1 MFGKFSEEAQRVLVD
16 AQKEMSELKHPYI
29 GSEHLLLAILKNNQD
44 LVNKFKKYKITYK
57 SFKEELINL
66 VGIGDNTPDLLL
78 YSTTLKTILENV
90 IIESR
95 ETGDEISVNELLL
108 SLLNEGEGKA
118 IRILL
123 SLGVDINKLYSD
135 ISEKRKI
142 KQKKSKKLIV
152 EELGVDLTKR
162 AKNNELDPVI
172 GRDIELNRVI
182 EILSRRTKNNPL
194 LIGEAGVGKT
204 AIAEEL
210 ARRIVSGN
218 VPMPLKNKRII
229 SVDMACTVAGT
240 KYRGEFEERIKKM
253 VKELEDNDDVIIFI
267 DEIHTLVGA
276 GGAEGAIDAS
286 NILKPALARGKL
298 KLIGATTISEYKKFI
313 EKDNA
318 LDRRFQKV
326 FVEEP
331 DKSNLKNILMNLK
344 SIYEAYHG
352 VKIEEKLIDKIIELS
367 DRYIYDR
374 CEPDKSIDI
383 LDEVCTKVSLKEAKE
398 EKEIIKLSDCLTK
411 IQKEKNNAIINQNYD
426 KAYSLK
432 EDEEE
437 LQSKIN
443 KLKLDYMR
451 KEKVKKVKLKDI
463 VEVVSSKTKI
473 PINEI
478 SKDYITSINE
488 IEKTLKENIIGQDE
502 AINKLIDISKKIK
515 LGIKDKNR
523 SYSVLFCGSTGTG
536 KTYLSKLFAE
546 NLVGKNNVIKLDMSE
561 YSESISINKIIGSP
575 AGYVGYDDAGQLTE
589 KVKRKPY
596 SIILLDEIEKA
607 HPDVFNILLQVL
619 DDGKLTDSQGNTV
632 SFQNTIIIMT
642 SNAGSNLNNNSIGF
656 AKQTVDTSK
665 IEENLKQVFRP
676 EFLNRIDEIIVFDS
690 LTKPELIQ
698 IVELMLKDTKRALAE
713 KNMTLEVSESAKEFI
728 LEKGTNLKFGARP
741 LRRAIQRYVEDEIS
755 EMILRN
761 EVHEGQNITVNFEN
775 ENLKFDVN

>member
-29 GSEHLLLAILKNNQD
+29 GSEHLLLAILKNNQE

-172 GRDIELNRVI
+172 GRDIELSRVI

-502 AINKLIDISKKIK
+502 AIDKLIDISKKIK
-515 LGIKDKNR
+515 LGIKDKNK

-575 AGYVGYDDAGQLTE
+575 AGYVGYDDNKNILE
-589 KVKRKPY
+589 EIRNKPY
-596 SIILLDEIEKA
+596 SVLILDEIEKA
-607 HPDVFNILLQVL
+607 HKSVLNFFLNILDEGNCKDSSGKTVRFDNVL
-619 DDGKLTDSQGNTV
+619 
-632 SFQNTIIIMT
+632 IIMT
-642 SNAGSNLNNNSIGF
+642 SNAYVSKSLMGFNKNTTNNSLEDF
-656 AKQTVDTSK
+656 FSK
-665 IEENLKQVFRP
+665 
-676 EFLNRIDEIIVFDS
+676 EFINRIDEIVPFNKFTEEDINKIIIKEANKCYKKYNSENIIS
-690 LTKPELIQ
+690 LDMINRIIKESNYEEYGVRKLCKAVRKEIENQ
-698 IVELMLKDTKRALAE
+698 IVC
-713 KNMTLEVSESAKEFI
+713 
-728 LEKGTNLKFGARP
+728 
-741 LRRAIQRYVEDEIS
+741 
-755 EMILRN
+755 
-761 EVHEGQNITVNFEN
+761 NIFS
-775 ENLKFDVN
+775 

>member
-44 LVNKFKKYKITYK
+44 LGNKFKKYKITYK

-95 ETGDEISVNELLL
+95 EIGDEISVNELLL

-502 AINKLIDISKKIK
+502 AIDKLIDISKKIK
-515 LGIKDKNR
+515 LGIKDKNK

-575 AGYVGYDDAGQLTE
+575 AGYVGYDDNKNILE
-589 KVKRKPY
+589 EIRNKPY
-596 SIILLDEIEKA
+596 SVLILDEIEKA
-607 HPDVFNILLQVL
+607 HKSVLNFFLNILDEGNCKDSSGKTVRFDNVL
-619 DDGKLTDSQGNTV
+619 
-632 SFQNTIIIMT
+632 IIMT
-642 SNAGSNLNNNSIGF
+642 SNAYISKSLMGFNKNITNNSLEDF
-656 AKQTVDTSK
+656 FSK
-665 IEENLKQVFRP
+665 
-676 EFLNRIDEIIVFDS
+676 EFINRIDEIVPFNKFTEEDINKIIIKEANKCYKKYNSENIIS
-690 LTKPELIQ
+690 LDMINRIIKESNYEEYGVRKLCKAVRKEIENQ
-698 IVELMLKDTKRALAE
+698 IVC
-713 KNMTLEVSESAKEFI
+713 
-728 LEKGTNLKFGARP
+728 
-741 LRRAIQRYVEDEIS
+741 
-755 EMILRN
+755 
-761 EVHEGQNITVNFEN
+761 NIFS
-775 ENLKFDVN
+775 

>member
-29 GSEHLLLAILKNNQD
+29 GSEHLLLAILKNNQE

-411 IQKEKNNAIINQNYD
+411 IQKEKNSAIINQNYD

-575 AGYVGYDDAGQLTE
+575 AGYVGYDDNKNILE
-589 KVKRKPY
+589 EIRNKPY
-596 SIILLDEIEKA
+596 SVLILDEIEKA
-607 HPDVFNILLQVL
+607 HKSVLNFFLNILDEGNCKDSSGKTVRFDNVL
-619 DDGKLTDSQGNTV
+619 
-632 SFQNTIIIMT
+632 IIMT
-642 SNAGSNLNNNSIGF
+642 SNAYVSKSLMGFNKNTTNNSLEDF
-656 AKQTVDTSK
+656 FSK
-665 IEENLKQVFRP
+665 
-676 EFLNRIDEIIVFDS
+676 EFINRIDEIVPFNKFTEEDINKIIIKEANKCYKKYNSENIIS
-690 LTKPELIQ
+690 LDMINRIIKESNYEEYGVRKLCKAVRKEIENQ
-698 IVELMLKDTKRALAE
+698 IVC
-713 KNMTLEVSESAKEFI
+713 
-728 LEKGTNLKFGARP
+728 
-741 LRRAIQRYVEDEIS
+741 
-755 EMILRN
+755 
-761 EVHEGQNITVNFEN
+761 NIFS
-775 ENLKFDVN
+775 

>member
-267 DEIHTLVGA
+267 DEIHTLVAA

-575 AGYVGYDDAGQLTE
+575 AGYVGYDDNKNILE
-589 KVKRKPY
+589 EIRNKPY
-596 SIILLDEIEKA
+596 SVLILDEIEKA
-607 HPDVFNILLQVL
+607 HKSVLNFFLNILDEGNCKDSSGKTVRFDNVL
-619 DDGKLTDSQGNTV
+619 
-632 SFQNTIIIMT
+632 IIMT
-642 SNAGSNLNNNSIGF
+642 SNAYVSKSLMGFNKNTTNNSLEDF
-656 AKQTVDTSK
+656 FSK
-665 IEENLKQVFRP
+665 
-676 EFLNRIDEIIVFDS
+676 EFINRIDEIVPFNKFTEEDINKIIIKEANKCYKKYNSENIIS
-690 LTKPELIQ
+690 LDMINRIIKESNYEEYGVRKLCKAVRKEIENQ
-698 IVELMLKDTKRALAE
+698 IVC
-713 KNMTLEVSESAKEFI
+713 
-728 LEKGTNLKFGARP
+728 
-741 LRRAIQRYVEDEIS
+741 
-755 EMILRN
+755 
-761 EVHEGQNITVNFEN
+761 NIFS
-775 ENLKFDVN
+775 

>member
-515 LGIKDKNR
+515 LGIKDKNK

-575 AGYVGYDDAGQLTE
+575 AGYVGYDDNKNILE
-589 KVKRKPY
+589 EIRNKPY
-596 SIILLDEIEKA
+596 SVLILDEIEKA
-607 HPDVFNILLQVL
+607 HKSVLNFFLNILDEGNCKDSSGKTVRFDNVL
-619 DDGKLTDSQGNTV
+619 
-632 SFQNTIIIMT
+632 IIMT
-642 SNAGSNLNNNSIGF
+642 SNAYVSKSLMGFNKKTTNNSLEDF
-656 AKQTVDTSK
+656 FSK
-665 IEENLKQVFRP
+665 
-676 EFLNRIDEIIVFDS
+676 EFINRIDEIVPFKKFTEEDINKIIIKEANKCYKKYNSENIIS
-690 LTKPELIQ
+690 LDMINRIIKESNYEEYGVRKLCKAVRKEIENQ
-698 IVELMLKDTKRALAE
+698 IVC
-713 KNMTLEVSESAKEFI
+713 
-728 LEKGTNLKFGARP
+728 
-741 LRRAIQRYVEDEIS
+741 
-755 EMILRN
+755 
-761 EVHEGQNITVNFEN
+761 NIFS
-775 ENLKFDVN
+775 

>member
-66 VGIGDNTPDLLL
+66 VGMGDNTPDLLL
-78 YSTTLKTILENV
+78 YSSTLKTILENV

-344 SIYEAYHG
+344 CIYEAYHG

-502 AINKLIDISKKIK
+502 AIDKLIDISKKIK

-575 AGYVGYDDAGQLTE
+575 AGYVGYDDNKNILE
-589 KVKRKPY
+589 EIRNKPY
-596 SIILLDEIEKA
+596 SVLILDEIEKA
-607 HPDVFNILLQVL
+607 HKSVLNFFLNILDEGNCKDSSGKTVRFDNVL
-619 DDGKLTDSQGNTV
+619 
-632 SFQNTIIIMT
+632 IIMT
-642 SNAGSNLNNNSIGF
+642 SNAYVSKSLMGFNKNTTNNSLEDF
-656 AKQTVDTSK
+656 FSK
-665 IEENLKQVFRP
+665 
-676 EFLNRIDEIIVFDS
+676 EFINRIDEIVPFNKFTEEDINKIIIKEANKCYKKYNSENIIS
-690 LTKPELIQ
+690 LDMINRIIKESNYEEYGVRKLCKAVRKEIENQ
-698 IVELMLKDTKRALAE
+698 IVC
-713 KNMTLEVSESAKEFI
+713 
-728 LEKGTNLKFGARP
+728 
-741 LRRAIQRYVEDEIS
+741 
-755 EMILRN
+755 
-761 EVHEGQNITVNFEN
+761 NIFS
-775 ENLKFDVN
+775 

>member
-515 LGIKDKNR
+515 LGIKDKNK
-523 SYSVLFCGSTGTG
+523 SYSVLFCGTTGTG

-575 AGYVGYDDAGQLTE
+575 AGYVGYDDNKNILE
-589 KVKRKPY
+589 EIRNKPY
-596 SIILLDEIEKA
+596 SVLILDEIEKA
-607 HPDVFNILLQVL
+607 HKSVLNFFLNILDEGNCKDSSGKIVRFDNVL
-619 DDGKLTDSQGNTV
+619 
-632 SFQNTIIIMT
+632 IIMT
-642 SNAGSNLNNNSIGF
+642 SNAYVSKSLMGFNKNTINNSLEDF
-656 AKQTVDTSK
+656 FSK
-665 IEENLKQVFRP
+665 
-676 EFLNRIDEIIVFDS
+676 EFINRIDEIVPFNKFTEEDINKIIIKEANKCYKKYNSENIIS
-690 LTKPELIQ
+690 LDMINRIIKESNYEEYGVRKLCKAVRKEIENQ
-698 IVELMLKDTKRALAE
+698 IVC
-713 KNMTLEVSESAKEFI
+713 
-728 LEKGTNLKFGARP
+728 
-741 LRRAIQRYVEDEIS
+741 
-755 EMILRN
+755 
-761 EVHEGQNITVNFEN
+761 NIFS
-775 ENLKFDVN
+775 

>member
-229 SVDMACTVAGT
+229 SVDMAYTVAGT

-502 AINKLIDISKKIK
+502 AIDKLIDISKKIK

-575 AGYVGYDDAGQLTE
+575 AGYVGYDDNKNILE
-589 KVKRKPY
+589 EIRNKPY
-596 SIILLDEIEKA
+596 SVLILDEIEKA
-607 HPDVFNILLQVL
+607 HKSVLNFFLNILDEGNCKDSSGKTVRFDNVL
-619 DDGKLTDSQGNTV
+619 
-632 SFQNTIIIMT
+632 IIMT
-642 SNAGSNLNNNSIGF
+642 SNAYVSKSLMGFNKNTTNNSLEDF
-656 AKQTVDTSK
+656 FSK
-665 IEENLKQVFRP
+665 
-676 EFLNRIDEIIVFDS
+676 EFINRIDEIVPFNKFTEDDINKIIIKEANKCYKKYNSENIIS
-690 LTKPELIQ
+690 LDMINRIIKESNYEEYGVRKLCKAVRKEIENQ
-698 IVELMLKDTKRALAE
+698 IVC
-713 KNMTLEVSESAKEFI
+713 
-728 LEKGTNLKFGARP
+728 
-741 LRRAIQRYVEDEIS
+741 
-755 EMILRN
+755 
-761 EVHEGQNITVNFEN
+761 NIFS
-775 ENLKFDVN
+775 

>member
-1 MFGKFSEEAQRVLVD
+1 MLKLGAVLD
-16 AQKEMSELKHPYI
+16 
-29 GSEHLLLAILKNNQD
+29 G
-44 LVNKFKKYKITYK
+44 KYKITYK

-411 IQKEKNNAIINQNYD
+411 IQKEKNKCIINQNYD

-515 LGIKDKNR
+515 LGIKDKNK
-523 SYSVLFCGSTGTG
+523 SYSVLFCGTTGTG

-575 AGYVGYDDAGQLTE
+575 AGYVGYDDNKNILE
-589 KVKRKPY
+589 EIRNKPY
-596 SIILLDEIEKA
+596 SVLILDEIEKA
-607 HPDVFNILLQVL
+607 HKSVLNFFLNILDEGNCKDSSGKTVRFDNVL
-619 DDGKLTDSQGNTV
+619 
-632 SFQNTIIIMT
+632 IIMT
-642 SNAGSNLNNNSIGF
+642 SNAYVSKSLMGFNKNTTNNSLEDF
-656 AKQTVDTSK
+656 FSK
-665 IEENLKQVFRP
+665 
-676 EFLNRIDEIIVFDS
+676 EFINRIDEIVPFNKFTEEDINKIIIKEANKCYKKYNSENIIS
-690 LTKPELIQ
+690 LDMINRIIKESNYEEYGVRKLCKAVRKEIENQ
-698 IVELMLKDTKRALAE
+698 IVC
-713 KNMTLEVSESAKEFI
+713 
-728 LEKGTNLKFGARP
+728 
-741 LRRAIQRYVEDEIS
+741 
-755 EMILRN
+755 
-761 EVHEGQNITVNFEN
+761 NIFS
-775 ENLKFDVN
+775 

>member
-1 MFGKFSEEAQRVLVD
+1 MYHKYHRINKRRIFMFGKFSEEAQRVLVD

-515 LGIKDKNR
+515 LGIKDKNK

-575 AGYVGYDDAGQLTE
+575 AGYVGYDDNKNILE
-589 KVKRKPY
+589 EIRNKPY
-596 SIILLDEIEKA
+596 SVLILDEIEKA
-607 HPDVFNILLQVL
+607 HKSVLNFFLNILDEGNCKDSSGKTVRFDNVL
-619 DDGKLTDSQGNTV
+619 
-632 SFQNTIIIMT
+632 IIMT
-642 SNAGSNLNNNSIGF
+642 SNAYVSKSLMGFNKNTTNNSLEDF
-656 AKQTVDTSK
+656 FSK
-665 IEENLKQVFRP
+665 
-676 EFLNRIDEIIVFDS
+676 EFINRIDEIVPFNKFTEEDINKIIIKEANKCYKKYNNENIIS
-690 LTKPELIQ
+690 LDMINRIIKESNYEEYGVRKLCKAVRKEIENQ
-698 IVELMLKDTKRALAE
+698 IVC
-713 KNMTLEVSESAKEFI
+713 
-728 LEKGTNLKFGARP
+728 
-741 LRRAIQRYVEDEIS
+741 
-755 EMILRN
+755 
-761 EVHEGQNITVNFEN
+761 NIFS
-775 ENLKFDVN
+775 

>member
-502 AINKLIDISKKIK
+502 AIDKLIDISKKIK
-515 LGIKDKNR
+515 LGIKDKNK

-575 AGYVGYDDAGQLTE
+575 AGYVGYDDNKNILE
-589 KVKRKPY
+589 EIRNKPY
-596 SIILLDEIEKA
+596 SVLILDEIEKA
-607 HPDVFNILLQVL
+607 HKSVLNFFLNILDEGNCKDSSGKTVRFDNVL
-619 DDGKLTDSQGNTV
+619 
-632 SFQNTIIIMT
+632 IIMT
-642 SNAGSNLNNNSIGF
+642 SNAYVSKSLMGFNKNTINNSLEDF
-656 AKQTVDTSK
+656 FSK
-665 IEENLKQVFRP
+665 
-676 EFLNRIDEIIVFDS
+676 EFINRIDEIVPFNKFTEEDINKIIIKEANKCYKKYNSENIIS
-690 LTKPELIQ
+690 LDMINRIIKESNYEEYGVRKLCKAVRKEIENQ
-698 IVELMLKDTKRALAE
+698 IVC
-713 KNMTLEVSESAKEFI
+713 
-728 LEKGTNLKFGARP
+728 
-741 LRRAIQRYVEDEIS
+741 
-755 EMILRN
+755 
-761 EVHEGQNITVNFEN
+761 NIFS
-775 ENLKFDVN
+775 

>member
-432 EDEEE
+432 
-437 LQSKIN
+437 
-443 KLKLDYMR
+443 
-451 KEKVKKVKLKDI
+451 
-463 VEVVSSKTKI
+463 
-473 PINEI
+473 
-478 SKDYITSINE
+478 
-488 IEKTLKENIIGQDE
+488 
-502 AINKLIDISKKIK
+502 
-515 LGIKDKNR
+515 
-523 SYSVLFCGSTGTG
+523 
-536 KTYLSKLFAE
+536 
-546 NLVGKNNVIKLDMSE
+546 
-561 YSESISINKIIGSP
+561 
-575 AGYVGYDDAGQLTE
+575 
-589 KVKRKPY
+589 
-596 SIILLDEIEKA
+596 
-607 HPDVFNILLQVL
+607 
-619 DDGKLTDSQGNTV
+619 
-632 SFQNTIIIMT
+632 
-642 SNAGSNLNNNSIGF
+642 
-656 AKQTVDTSK
+656 
-665 IEENLKQVFRP
+665 
-676 EFLNRIDEIIVFDS
+676 
-690 LTKPELIQ
+690 
-698 IVELMLKDTKRALAE
+698 
-713 KNMTLEVSESAKEFI
+713 
-728 LEKGTNLKFGARP
+728 
-741 LRRAIQRYVEDEIS
+741 
-755 EMILRN
+755 
-761 EVHEGQNITVNFEN
+761 
-775 ENLKFDVN
+775 

>member
-44 LVNKFKKYKITYK
+44 LGNKFKKYKITYK

-123 SLGVDINKLYSD
+123 SLGVDVNKLYSD

-515 LGIKDKNR
+515 LGIKDKNK
-523 SYSVLFCGSTGTG
+523 SYSVLFCGTTGTG

-575 AGYVGYDDAGQLTE
+575 AGYVGYDDNKNILE
-589 KVKRKPY
+589 EIRNKPY
-596 SIILLDEIEKA
+596 SVLILDEIEKA
-607 HPDVFNILLQVL
+607 HKSVLNFFLNILDEGNCKDSSGKTVRFDNVL
-619 DDGKLTDSQGNTV
+619 
-632 SFQNTIIIMT
+632 IIMT
-642 SNAGSNLNNNSIGF
+642 SNAYVSKSLMGFNKNTTNNSLEDF
-656 AKQTVDTSK
+656 FSK
-665 IEENLKQVFRP
+665 
-676 EFLNRIDEIIVFDS
+676 EFINRIDEIVPFNKFTEEDINKIIIKEANKCYKKYNSENIIS
-690 LTKPELIQ
+690 LDMINRIIKESNYEEYGVRKLCKAVRKEIENQ
-698 IVELMLKDTKRALAE
+698 IVC
-713 KNMTLEVSESAKEFI
+713 
-728 LEKGTNLKFGARP
+728 
-741 LRRAIQRYVEDEIS
+741 
-755 EMILRN
+755 
-761 EVHEGQNITVNFEN
+761 NIFS
-775 ENLKFDVN
+775 

>member
-66 VGIGDNTPDLLL
+66 VGMGDNTPDLLL

-502 AINKLIDISKKIK
+502 AIDKLIDISKKIK

-575 AGYVGYDDAGQLTE
+575 AGYVGYDDNKNILE
-589 KVKRKPY
+589 EIRNKPY
-596 SIILLDEIEKA
+596 SVLILDEIEKA
-607 HPDVFNILLQVL
+607 HKSVLNFFLNILDEGNCKDSSGKTVRFDNVL
-619 DDGKLTDSQGNTV
+619 
-632 SFQNTIIIMT
+632 IIMT
-642 SNAGSNLNNNSIGF
+642 SNAYVSKSLMGFNKNTTNNSLEDF
-656 AKQTVDTSK
+656 FSK
-665 IEENLKQVFRP
+665 
-676 EFLNRIDEIIVFDS
+676 EFINRIDEIVPFNKFTEEDINKIIIKEANKCYKKYNSENIIS
-690 LTKPELIQ
+690 LDMINRIIKESNYEEYGVRKLCKAVRKEIENQ
-698 IVELMLKDTKRALAE
+698 IVC
-713 KNMTLEVSESAKEFI
+713 
-728 LEKGTNLKFGARP
+728 
-741 LRRAIQRYVEDEIS
+741 
-755 EMILRN
+755 
-761 EVHEGQNITVNFEN
+761 NIFS
-775 ENLKFDVN
+775 

>member
-1 MFGKFSEEAQRVLVD
+1 MFVKFSEEAQRVLVD

-29 GSEHLLLAILKNNQD
+29 GSEHLLLAILKNNQE

-502 AINKLIDISKKIK
+502 AIDKLIDISKKIK

-575 AGYVGYDDAGQLTE
+575 AGYVGYDDNKNILE
-589 KVKRKPY
+589 EIRNKPY
-596 SIILLDEIEKA
+596 SVLILDEIEKA
-607 HPDVFNILLQVL
+607 HKSVLNFFLNILDEGNCKDSSGKIVRFDNVL
-619 DDGKLTDSQGNTV
+619 
-632 SFQNTIIIMT
+632 IIMT
-642 SNAGSNLNNNSIGF
+642 SNAYVSKSLMGFNKNTTNNSLEDF
-656 AKQTVDTSK
+656 FSK
-665 IEENLKQVFRP
+665 
-676 EFLNRIDEIIVFDS
+676 EFINRIDEIVPFNKFTEEDINKIIIKEANKCYKKYNSENIIS
-690 LTKPELIQ
+690 LDMINRIIKESNYEEYGVRKLCKAVRKEIENQ
-698 IVELMLKDTKRALAE
+698 IVC
-713 KNMTLEVSESAKEFI
+713 
-728 LEKGTNLKFGARP
+728 
-741 LRRAIQRYVEDEIS
+741 
-755 EMILRN
+755 
-761 EVHEGQNITVNFEN
+761 NIFS
-775 ENLKFDVN
+775 

>member
-66 VGIGDNTPDLLL
+66 VGVGDNTPDLLL

-502 AINKLIDISKKIK
+502 AIDKLIDISKKIK

-575 AGYVGYDDAGQLTE
+575 AGYVGYDDNKNILE
-589 KVKRKPY
+589 EIRNKPY
-596 SIILLDEIEKA
+596 SVLILDEIEKA
-607 HPDVFNILLQVL
+607 HKSVLNFFLNILDEGNCKDSSGKTVRFDNVL
-619 DDGKLTDSQGNTV
+619 
-632 SFQNTIIIMT
+632 IIMT
-642 SNAGSNLNNNSIGF
+642 SNAYVSKSLMGFNKNTTNNSLEDF
-656 AKQTVDTSK
+656 FSK
-665 IEENLKQVFRP
+665 
-676 EFLNRIDEIIVFDS
+676 EFINRIDEIVPFNKFTEEDINKIIIKEANKCYKKYNSENIIS
-690 LTKPELIQ
+690 LDMINRIIKESNYEEYGVRKLCKAVRKEIESQ
-698 IVELMLKDTKRALAE
+698 IVC
-713 KNMTLEVSESAKEFI
+713 
-728 LEKGTNLKFGARP
+728 
-741 LRRAIQRYVEDEIS
+741 
-755 EMILRN
+755 
-761 EVHEGQNITVNFEN
+761 NIFS
-775 ENLKFDVN
+775 

>member
-142 KQKKSKKLIV
+142 KQKKFKKLIV

-411 IQKEKNNAIINQNYD
+411 IQKEKNKCIINQNYD

-515 LGIKDKNR
+515 LGIKDKNK
-523 SYSVLFCGSTGTG
+523 SYSVLFCGTTGTG

-575 AGYVGYDDAGQLTE
+575 AGYVGYDDNKNILE
-589 KVKRKPY
+589 EIRNKPY
-596 SIILLDEIEKA
+596 SVLILDEIEKA
-607 HPDVFNILLQVL
+607 HKSVLNFFLNILDEGNCKDSSGKTVRFDNVL
-619 DDGKLTDSQGNTV
+619 
-632 SFQNTIIIMT
+632 IIMT
-642 SNAGSNLNNNSIGF
+642 SNAYVSKSLMGFNKNTTNNSLEDF
-656 AKQTVDTSK
+656 FSK
-665 IEENLKQVFRP
+665 
-676 EFLNRIDEIIVFDS
+676 EFINRIDEIVPFNKFTEEDINKIIIKEANKCYKKYNSENIIS
-690 LTKPELIQ
+690 LDMINRIIKESNYEEYGVRKLCKAVRKEIENQ
-698 IVELMLKDTKRALAE
+698 IVC
-713 KNMTLEVSESAKEFI
+713 
-728 LEKGTNLKFGARP
+728 
-741 LRRAIQRYVEDEIS
+741 
-755 EMILRN
+755 
-761 EVHEGQNITVNFEN
+761 NIFS
-775 ENLKFDVN
+775 

>member
-29 GSEHLLLAILKNNQD
+29 GSEHLLLAILKNNQE

-218 VPMPLKNKRII
+218 VPIPLKNKRII

-488 IEKTLKENIIGQDE
+488 IEKTLKENIIGQHE
-502 AINKLIDISKKIK
+502 AIDKLIDISKKIK

-575 AGYVGYDDAGQLTE
+575 AGYVGYDDNKNILE
-589 KVKRKPY
+589 EIRNKPY
-596 SIILLDEIEKA
+596 SVLILDEIEKA
-607 HPDVFNILLQVL
+607 HKSVLNFFLNILDEGNCKDSSGKTVRFDNVL
-619 DDGKLTDSQGNTV
+619 
-632 SFQNTIIIMT
+632 IIMT
-642 SNAGSNLNNNSIGF
+642 SNAYVSKSLMGFNKNTTNNSLEDF
-656 AKQTVDTSK
+656 FSK
-665 IEENLKQVFRP
+665 
-676 EFLNRIDEIIVFDS
+676 EFINRIDEIVPFNKFTEEDINKIIIKEANKCYKKYNSENIIS
-690 LTKPELIQ
+690 LDMINRIIKESNYEEYGVRKLCKAVRKEIENQ
-698 IVELMLKDTKRALAE
+698 IVC
-713 KNMTLEVSESAKEFI
+713 
-728 LEKGTNLKFGARP
+728 
-741 LRRAIQRYVEDEIS
+741 
-755 EMILRN
+755 
-761 EVHEGQNITVNFEN
+761 NIFS
-775 ENLKFDVN
+775 

>member
-44 LVNKFKKYKITYK
+44 LINKFKKYKITYK

-502 AINKLIDISKKIK
+502 AIDKLIDISKKIK

-575 AGYVGYDDAGQLTE
+575 AGYVGYDDNKNILE
-589 KVKRKPY
+589 EIRNKPY
-596 SIILLDEIEKA
+596 SVLILDEIEKA
-607 HPDVFNILLQVL
+607 HKSVLNFFLNILDEGNCKDSSGKTVRFDNVL
-619 DDGKLTDSQGNTV
+619 
-632 SFQNTIIIMT
+632 IIMT
-642 SNAGSNLNNNSIGF
+642 SNAYVSKSLMGFNKNTTNNSLEDF
-656 AKQTVDTSK
+656 FSK
-665 IEENLKQVFRP
+665 
-676 EFLNRIDEIIVFDS
+676 EFINRIDEIVPFNKFTEEDINKIIIKESNKCYKKYNSENIIS
-690 LTKPELIQ
+690 LDMINRIIKESNYEEYGVRKLCKAVRKEIENQ
-698 IVELMLKDTKRALAE
+698 IVC
-713 KNMTLEVSESAKEFI
+713 
-728 LEKGTNLKFGARP
+728 
-741 LRRAIQRYVEDEIS
+741 
-755 EMILRN
+755 
-761 EVHEGQNITVNFEN
+761 NIFS
-775 ENLKFDVN
+775 

>member
-152 EELGVDLTKR
+152 EELGIDLTKR

-218 VPMPLKNKRII
+218 VPIPLKNKRII

-488 IEKTLKENIIGQDE
+488 IEKTLKENIIGHDE

-515 LGIKDKNR
+515 LGIKDKNK

-575 AGYVGYDDAGQLTE
+575 AGYVGYDDNKNILE
-589 KVKRKPY
+589 EIRNKPY
-596 SIILLDEIEKA
+596 SVLILDEIEKA
-607 HPDVFNILLQVL
+607 HKSVLNFFLNILDEGNCKDSSGKTVRFDNVL
-619 DDGKLTDSQGNTV
+619 
-632 SFQNTIIIMT
+632 IIMT
-642 SNAGSNLNNNSIGF
+642 SNAYVSKSLMGFNKNTTNNSLEDF
-656 AKQTVDTSK
+656 FSK
-665 IEENLKQVFRP
+665 
-676 EFLNRIDEIIVFDS
+676 EFINRIDEIVPFNKFTEEDINKIIIKEANKCYKKYNSENIIS
-690 LTKPELIQ
+690 LDMINRIIKESNYEEYGVRKLCKAVRKEIENQ
-698 IVELMLKDTKRALAE
+698 IVC
-713 KNMTLEVSESAKEFI
+713 
-728 LEKGTNLKFGARP
+728 
-741 LRRAIQRYVEDEIS
+741 
-755 EMILRN
+755 
-761 EVHEGQNITVNFEN
+761 NIFS
-775 ENLKFDVN
+775 

>member
-575 AGYVGYDDAGQLTE
+575 AGYVGYDDNKNILE
-589 KVKRKPY
+589 EIRNKPY
-596 SIILLDEIEKA
+596 SVLILDEIEKA
-607 HPDVFNILLQVL
+607 HKSVLNFFLNILDEGNCKDSSGKIVRFDNVL
-619 DDGKLTDSQGNTV
+619 
-632 SFQNTIIIMT
+632 IIMT
-642 SNAGSNLNNNSIGF
+642 SNAYVSKSLMGFNKNTTNNSLEDF
-656 AKQTVDTSK
+656 FSK
-665 IEENLKQVFRP
+665 
-676 EFLNRIDEIIVFDS
+676 EFINRIDEIVPFNKFTEEDINKIIIKEANKCYKKYNSENIIS
-690 LTKPELIQ
+690 LDMINRIIKESNYEEYGVRKLCKAVRKEIENQ
-698 IVELMLKDTKRALAE
+698 IVC
-713 KNMTLEVSESAKEFI
+713 
-728 LEKGTNLKFGARP
+728 
-741 LRRAIQRYVEDEIS
+741 
-755 EMILRN
+755 
-761 EVHEGQNITVNFEN
+761 NIFS
-775 ENLKFDVN
+775 

>member
-152 EELGVDLTKR
+152 EELGIDLTKR

-218 VPMPLKNKRII
+218 VPIPLKNKRII

-515 LGIKDKNR
+515 LGIKDKNK

-575 AGYVGYDDAGQLTE
+575 AGYVGYDDNKNILE
-589 KVKRKPY
+589 EIRNKPY
-596 SIILLDEIEKA
+596 SVLILDEIEKA
-607 HPDVFNILLQVL
+607 HKSVLNFFLNILDEGNCKDSSGKTVRFDNVL
-619 DDGKLTDSQGNTV
+619 
-632 SFQNTIIIMT
+632 IIMA
-642 SNAGSNLNNNSIGF
+642 SNAYVSKSLMGFNKNTTNNSLEDF
-656 AKQTVDTSK
+656 FSK
-665 IEENLKQVFRP
+665 
-676 EFLNRIDEIIVFDS
+676 EFINRIDEIVPFNKFTEEDINKIIIKEANKCYKKYNSENIIS
-690 LTKPELIQ
+690 LDMINRIIKESNYEEYGVRKLCKAVRKEIENQ
-698 IVELMLKDTKRALAE
+698 IVC
-713 KNMTLEVSESAKEFI
+713 
-728 LEKGTNLKFGARP
+728 
-741 LRRAIQRYVEDEIS
+741 
-755 EMILRN
+755 
-761 EVHEGQNITVNFEN
+761 NIFS
-775 ENLKFDVN
+775 

>member
-66 VGIGDNTPDLLL
+66 VGMGDNTPDLLL
-78 YSTTLKTILENV
+78 YSSTLKTILENV

-123 SLGVDINKLYSD
+123 SSGVDINKLYSD

-515 LGIKDKNR
+515 LGIKDKNK

-575 AGYVGYDDAGQLTE
+575 AGYVGYDDNKNILE
-589 KVKRKPY
+589 EIRNKPY
-596 SIILLDEIEKA
+596 SVLILDEIEKA
-607 HPDVFNILLQVL
+607 HKSVLNFFLNILDEGNCKDSSGKTVRFDNVL
-619 DDGKLTDSQGNTV
+619 
-632 SFQNTIIIMT
+632 IIMT
-642 SNAGSNLNNNSIGF
+642 SNAYVSKSLMGFNKKTTNNSLEDF
-656 AKQTVDTSK
+656 FSK
-665 IEENLKQVFRP
+665 
-676 EFLNRIDEIIVFDS
+676 EFINRIDEIVPFNKFTEEDINKIIIKEANKCYKKYNSENIIS
-690 LTKPELIQ
+690 LDMINRIIKESNYEEYGVRKLCKAVRKEIENQ
-698 IVELMLKDTKRALAE
+698 IVC
-713 KNMTLEVSESAKEFI
+713 
-728 LEKGTNLKFGARP
+728 
-741 LRRAIQRYVEDEIS
+741 
-755 EMILRN
+755 
-761 EVHEGQNITVNFEN
+761 NIFS
-775 ENLKFDVN
+775 

>member
-78 YSTTLKTILENV
+78 YSSTLKTILENV

-515 LGIKDKNR
+515 LGIKDKNK

-575 AGYVGYDDAGQLTE
+575 AGYVGYDDNKNILE
-589 KVKRKPY
+589 EIRNKPY
-596 SIILLDEIEKA
+596 SVLILDEIEKA
-607 HPDVFNILLQVL
+607 HKSVLNFFLNILDEGNCKDSSGKTVRFDNVL
-619 DDGKLTDSQGNTV
+619 
-632 SFQNTIIIMT
+632 IIMT
-642 SNAGSNLNNNSIGF
+642 SNAYASKSLMGFNKNTTNNSLEDF
-656 AKQTVDTSK
+656 FSK
-665 IEENLKQVFRP
+665 
-676 EFLNRIDEIIVFDS
+676 EFINRIDEIVPFNKFTEEDINKIIIKEANKCYKKYNSENIIS
-690 LTKPELIQ
+690 LDMINRIIKESNYEEYGVRKLCKAVRKEIENQ
-698 IVELMLKDTKRALAE
+698 IVC
-713 KNMTLEVSESAKEFI
+713 
-728 LEKGTNLKFGARP
+728 
-741 LRRAIQRYVEDEIS
+741 
-755 EMILRN
+755 
-761 EVHEGQNITVNFEN
+761 NIFS
-775 ENLKFDVN
+775 

>member
-29 GSEHLLLAILKNNQD
+29 GSEHLLLAILKNNQE

-515 LGIKDKNR
+515 LGIKDKNK

-575 AGYVGYDDAGQLTE
+575 AGYVGYDDNKNILE
-589 KVKRKPY
+589 EIRNKPY
-596 SIILLDEIEKA
+596 SVLILDEIEKA
-607 HPDVFNILLQVL
+607 HKSVLNFFLNILDEGNCKDSSGKTVRFDNVL
-619 DDGKLTDSQGNTV
+619 
-632 SFQNTIIIMT
+632 IIMT
-642 SNAGSNLNNNSIGF
+642 SNAYVSKSLMGFNKNTTNNSLEDF
-656 AKQTVDTSK
+656 FSK
-665 IEENLKQVFRP
+665 
-676 EFLNRIDEIIVFDS
+676 EFINRIDEIVPFNKFTEEDINKIIIKEANKCYKKYNSENIIS
-690 LTKPELIQ
+690 LDMINRIIKESNYEEYGVRKLCKAVRKEIENQ
-698 IVELMLKDTKRALAE
+698 IVC
-713 KNMTLEVSESAKEFI
+713 
-728 LEKGTNLKFGARP
+728 
-741 LRRAIQRYVEDEIS
+741 
-755 EMILRN
+755 
-761 EVHEGQNITVNFEN
+761 NIFS
-775 ENLKFDVN
+775 

>member
-66 VGIGDNTPDLLL
+66 VGVGDNTPDLLL

-123 SLGVDINKLYSD
+123 SLGVDINKLYAD

-515 LGIKDKNR
+515 LGIKDKNK

-575 AGYVGYDDAGQLTE
+575 AGYVGYDDNKNILE
-589 KVKRKPY
+589 EIRNKPY
-596 SIILLDEIEKA
+596 SVLILDEIEKA
-607 HPDVFNILLQVL
+607 HKSVLNFFLNILDEGNCKDSSGKTVRFDNVL
-619 DDGKLTDSQGNTV
+619 
-632 SFQNTIIIMT
+632 IIMT
-642 SNAGSNLNNNSIGF
+642 SNAYVSKSLMGFNKNTTNNSLEDF
-656 AKQTVDTSK
+656 FSK
-665 IEENLKQVFRP
+665 
-676 EFLNRIDEIIVFDS
+676 EFINRIDEIVPFNKFTEEDINKIIIKEANKCYKKYNSENIIS
-690 LTKPELIQ
+690 LDMINRIIKESNYEEYGVRKLCKAVRKEIENQ
-698 IVELMLKDTKRALAE
+698 IVC
-713 KNMTLEVSESAKEFI
+713 
-728 LEKGTNLKFGARP
+728 
-741 LRRAIQRYVEDEIS
+741 
-755 EMILRN
+755 
-761 EVHEGQNITVNFEN
+761 NIFS
-775 ENLKFDVN
+775 

>member
-502 AINKLIDISKKIK
+502 AIDKLIDISKKIK
-515 LGIKDKNR
+515 LGIKDKNK
-523 SYSVLFCGSTGTG
+523 SYSVLFCGTTGTG

-575 AGYVGYDDAGQLTE
+575 AGYVGYDDNKNILE
-589 KVKRKPY
+589 EIRNKPY
-596 SIILLDEIEKA
+596 SVLILDEIEKA
-607 HPDVFNILLQVL
+607 HKSVLNFFLNILDEGNCKDSSGKIVRFDNVL
-619 DDGKLTDSQGNTV
+619 
-632 SFQNTIIIMT
+632 IIMT
-642 SNAGSNLNNNSIGF
+642 SNAYVSKSLMGFNKNTTNNSLEDF
-656 AKQTVDTSK
+656 FSK
-665 IEENLKQVFRP
+665 
-676 EFLNRIDEIIVFDS
+676 EFINRIDEIVPFNKFTEEDINKIIIKEANKCYKKYNSENIIS
-690 LTKPELIQ
+690 LDMINRIIKESNYEEYGVRKLCKAVRKEIENQ
-698 IVELMLKDTKRALAE
+698 IVC
-713 KNMTLEVSESAKEFI
+713 
-728 LEKGTNLKFGARP
+728 
-741 LRRAIQRYVEDEIS
+741 
-755 EMILRN
+755 
-761 EVHEGQNITVNFEN
+761 NIFS
-775 ENLKFDVN
+775 

>member
-29 GSEHLLLAILKNNQD
+29 GSEHLLLAILKNNQE

-502 AINKLIDISKKIK
+502 AIDKLIDISKKIK

-575 AGYVGYDDAGQLTE
+575 AGYVGYDDNKNILE
-589 KVKRKPY
+589 EIRNKPY
-596 SIILLDEIEKA
+596 SVLILDEIEKA
-607 HPDVFNILLQVL
+607 HKSVLNFFLNILDEGNCKDSSGKIVRFDNVL
-619 DDGKLTDSQGNTV
+619 
-632 SFQNTIIIMT
+632 IIMT
-642 SNAGSNLNNNSIGF
+642 SNAYVSKSLMGFNKNTTNNSLEDF
-656 AKQTVDTSK
+656 FSK
-665 IEENLKQVFRP
+665 
-676 EFLNRIDEIIVFDS
+676 EFINRIDEIVPFNKFTEEDINKIIIKEANKCYKKCNSENIIS
-690 LTKPELIQ
+690 LDMINRIIKESNYEEYGVRKLCKAVRKEIENQ
-698 IVELMLKDTKRALAE
+698 IVC
-713 KNMTLEVSESAKEFI
+713 
-728 LEKGTNLKFGARP
+728 
-741 LRRAIQRYVEDEIS
+741 
-755 EMILRN
+755 
-761 EVHEGQNITVNFEN
+761 NIFS
-775 ENLKFDVN
+775 

>member
-66 VGIGDNTPDLLL
+66 VGVGDNTPDLLL

-502 AINKLIDISKKIK
+502 AIDKLIDISKKIK
-515 LGIKDKNR
+515 LGIKDKNK
-523 SYSVLFCGSTGTG
+523 SYSVLFCGSIGTG

-575 AGYVGYDDAGQLTE
+575 AGYVGYDDNKNILE
-589 KVKRKPY
+589 EIRNKPY
-596 SIILLDEIEKA
+596 SVLILDEIEKA
-607 HPDVFNILLQVL
+607 HKSVLNFFLNILDEGNCKDSSGKTVRFDNVL
-619 DDGKLTDSQGNTV
+619 
-632 SFQNTIIIMT
+632 IIMT
-642 SNAGSNLNNNSIGF
+642 SNAYVSKSLMGFNKNTTNNSLEDF
-656 AKQTVDTSK
+656 FSK
-665 IEENLKQVFRP
+665 
-676 EFLNRIDEIIVFDS
+676 EFINRIDEIVPFNKFTEEDINKIIIKEANKCYKKYNSENIIS
-690 LTKPELIQ
+690 LDMINRIIKESNYEEYGVRKLCKAVRKEIENQ
-698 IVELMLKDTKRALAE
+698 IVC
-713 KNMTLEVSESAKEFI
+713 
-728 LEKGTNLKFGARP
+728 
-741 LRRAIQRYVEDEIS
+741 
-755 EMILRN
+755 
-761 EVHEGQNITVNFEN
+761 NIFS
-775 ENLKFDVN
+775 

>member
-443 KLKLDYMR
+443 KLRLDYMR

-502 AINKLIDISKKIK
+502 AIDKLIDISKKIK

-575 AGYVGYDDAGQLTE
+575 AGYVGYDDNKNILE
-589 KVKRKPY
+589 EIRNKPY
-596 SIILLDEIEKA
+596 SVLILDEIEKA
-607 HPDVFNILLQVL
+607 HKSVLNFFLNILDEGNCKDSSGKTVRFDNVL
-619 DDGKLTDSQGNTV
+619 
-632 SFQNTIIIMT
+632 IIMT
-642 SNAGSNLNNNSIGF
+642 SNAYVSKSLMGFNKNTTNNSLEDF
-656 AKQTVDTSK
+656 FSK
-665 IEENLKQVFRP
+665 
-676 EFLNRIDEIIVFDS
+676 EFINRIDEIVPFNKFTEEDINKIIIKEANKCYKKYNSENIIS
-690 LTKPELIQ
+690 LDMINRIIKESNYEEYGVRKLCKAVRKEIENQ
-698 IVELMLKDTKRALAE
+698 IVC
-713 KNMTLEVSESAKEFI
+713 
-728 LEKGTNLKFGARP
+728 
-741 LRRAIQRYVEDEIS
+741 
-755 EMILRN
+755 
-761 EVHEGQNITVNFEN
+761 NIFS
-775 ENLKFDVN
+775 

>member
-44 LVNKFKKYKITYK
+44 LINKFKKYKITYK

-66 VGIGDNTPDLLL
+66 VGMGDNTPDLLL
-78 YSTTLKTILENV
+78 YSTTLKTILENA

-515 LGIKDKNR
+515 LGIKDKNK

-575 AGYVGYDDAGQLTE
+575 AGYVGYDDNKNILE
-589 KVKRKPY
+589 EIRNKPY
-596 SIILLDEIEKA
+596 SVLILDEIEKA
-607 HPDVFNILLQVL
+607 HKSILNFFLNILDEGNCKDSSGKTVRFDNVL
-619 DDGKLTDSQGNTV
+619 
-632 SFQNTIIIMT
+632 IIMT
-642 SNAGSNLNNNSIGF
+642 SNAYVSKSLMGFNKKTTNNSLEDF
-656 AKQTVDTSK
+656 FSK
-665 IEENLKQVFRP
+665 
-676 EFLNRIDEIIVFDS
+676 EFINRIDEIVPFNKFTEEDINKIIIKESNKCYKKYNSENIIS
-690 LTKPELIQ
+690 LDMINRIIKESNYEEYGVRKLCKAVIKEIENQ
-698 IVELMLKDTKRALAE
+698 IVC
-713 KNMTLEVSESAKEFI
+713 
-728 LEKGTNLKFGARP
+728 
-741 LRRAIQRYVEDEIS
+741 
-755 EMILRN
+755 
-761 EVHEGQNITVNFEN
+761 NIFS
-775 ENLKFDVN
+775 

>member
-29 GSEHLLLAILKNNQD
+29 GSEHLLLAILKNNQE

-229 SVDMACTVAGT
+229 SVDMAFTVAGT

-502 AINKLIDISKKIK
+502 AINKIIDISKKIK
-515 LGIKDKNR
+515 LGIKDKNK

-575 AGYVGYDDAGQLTE
+575 AGYVGYDDNKNILE
-589 KVKRKPY
+589 EIRNKPY
-596 SIILLDEIEKA
+596 SVLILDEIEKA
-607 HPDVFNILLQVL
+607 HKSVLNFFLNILDEGNCKDSSGKTVRFDNVL
-619 DDGKLTDSQGNTV
+619 
-632 SFQNTIIIMT
+632 IIMT
-642 SNAGSNLNNNSIGF
+642 SNAYVSKSLMGFNKNTTNNSLEDF
-656 AKQTVDTSK
+656 FSK
-665 IEENLKQVFRP
+665 
-676 EFLNRIDEIIVFDS
+676 EFINRIDEIVPFNKFTEDDINKIIIKEANKCYKKYNSENIIS
-690 LTKPELIQ
+690 LDMINRIIKESNYEEYGVRKLCKAVRKEIENQ
-698 IVELMLKDTKRALAE
+698 IVC
-713 KNMTLEVSESAKEFI
+713 
-728 LEKGTNLKFGARP
+728 
-741 LRRAIQRYVEDEIS
+741 
-755 EMILRN
+755 
-761 EVHEGQNITVNFEN
+761 NIFS
-775 ENLKFDVN
+775 

>member
-29 GSEHLLLAILKNNQD
+29 GSEHLLLAILKNNQE

-502 AINKLIDISKKIK
+502 AIDKLIDISKKIK

-575 AGYVGYDDAGQLTE
+575 AGYVGYDDNKNILE
-589 KVKRKPY
+589 EIRNKPY
-596 SIILLDEIEKA
+596 SVLILDEIEKA
-607 HPDVFNILLQVL
+607 HKSVLNFFLNILDEGNCKDSSGKTVRFDNVL
-619 DDGKLTDSQGNTV
+619 
-632 SFQNTIIIMT
+632 IIMT
-642 SNAGSNLNNNSIGF
+642 SNAYVSKSLMGFNKNTTNNSLEDF
-656 AKQTVDTSK
+656 FSK
-665 IEENLKQVFRP
+665 
-676 EFLNRIDEIIVFDS
+676 EFINRIDEIVPFNKFTEEDINKIIIKEANKCYKKYNSENIIS
-690 LTKPELIQ
+690 LDMINRIIKESNYEEYGVRKLCKAVRKEIESQ
-698 IVELMLKDTKRALAE
+698 IVC
-713 KNMTLEVSESAKEFI
+713 
-728 LEKGTNLKFGARP
+728 
-741 LRRAIQRYVEDEIS
+741 
-755 EMILRN
+755 
-761 EVHEGQNITVNFEN
+761 NIFS
-775 ENLKFDVN
+775 

>member
-515 LGIKDKNR
+515 LGIKDKNK

-575 AGYVGYDDAGQLTE
+575 AGYVGYDDNKNILE
-589 KVKRKPY
+589 EIRNKPY
-596 SIILLDEIEKA
+596 SVLILDEIEKA
-607 HPDVFNILLQVL
+607 HKSVLNFFLNILDEGNCKDSSGKTVRFDNVL
-619 DDGKLTDSQGNTV
+619 
-632 SFQNTIIIMT
+632 IIMT
-642 SNAGSNLNNNSIGF
+642 SNAYVNKSLMGFNKNTTNNSLEDF
-656 AKQTVDTSK
+656 FSK
-665 IEENLKQVFRP
+665 
-676 EFLNRIDEIIVFDS
+676 EFINRIDEIVPFNKFTEEDINKIIIKEANKCYKKYNSENIIS
-690 LTKPELIQ
+690 LDMINRIIKESNYEEYGVRKLCKAVRKEIENQ
-698 IVELMLKDTKRALAE
+698 IVC
-713 KNMTLEVSESAKEFI
+713 
-728 LEKGTNLKFGARP
+728 
-741 LRRAIQRYVEDEIS
+741 
-755 EMILRN
+755 
-761 EVHEGQNITVNFEN
+761 NIFS
-775 ENLKFDVN
+775 

>member
-374 CEPDKSIDI
+374 CEPDKSIDT

-515 LGIKDKNR
+515 LGIKDKNK

-575 AGYVGYDDAGQLTE
+575 AGYVGYDDNKNILE
-589 KVKRKPY
+589 EIRNKPY
-596 SIILLDEIEKA
+596 SVLILDEIEKA
-607 HPDVFNILLQVL
+607 HKSVLNFFLNILDEGNCKDSSGKTVRFDNVL
-619 DDGKLTDSQGNTV
+619 
-632 SFQNTIIIMT
+632 IIMT
-642 SNAGSNLNNNSIGF
+642 SNAYVSKSLMGFNKNTTNNSLEDF
-656 AKQTVDTSK
+656 FSK
-665 IEENLKQVFRP
+665 
-676 EFLNRIDEIIVFDS
+676 EFINRIDEIVPFNKFTEEDINKIIIKEANKCYKKYNSENIIS
-690 LTKPELIQ
+690 LDMINRIIKESNYEEYGVRKLCKAVRKEIENQ
-698 IVELMLKDTKRALAE
+698 IVC
-713 KNMTLEVSESAKEFI
+713 
-728 LEKGTNLKFGARP
+728 
-741 LRRAIQRYVEDEIS
+741 
-755 EMILRN
+755 
-761 EVHEGQNITVNFEN
+761 NIFS
-775 ENLKFDVN
+775 

>member
-367 DRYIYDR
+367 DIYIYDR

-515 LGIKDKNR
+515 LGIKDKNK

-575 AGYVGYDDAGQLTE
+575 AGYVGYDDNKNILE
-589 KVKRKPY
+589 EIRNKPY
-596 SIILLDEIEKA
+596 SVLILDEIEKA
-607 HPDVFNILLQVL
+607 HKSVLNFFLNILDEGNCKDSSGKTVRFDNVL
-619 DDGKLTDSQGNTV
+619 
-632 SFQNTIIIMT
+632 IIMT
-642 SNAGSNLNNNSIGF
+642 SNAYVSKSLMGFNKNTTNNSLEDF
-656 AKQTVDTSK
+656 FSK
-665 IEENLKQVFRP
+665 
-676 EFLNRIDEIIVFDS
+676 EFINRIDEIVPFNKFTEEDINKIIIKEANKCYKKYNSENIIS
-690 LTKPELIQ
+690 LDMINRIIKESNYEEYGVRKLCKAVRKEIENQ
-698 IVELMLKDTKRALAE
+698 IVC
-713 KNMTLEVSESAKEFI
+713 
-728 LEKGTNLKFGARP
+728 
-741 LRRAIQRYVEDEIS
+741 
-755 EMILRN
+755 
-761 EVHEGQNITVNFEN
+761 NIFS
-775 ENLKFDVN
+775 

>member
-502 AINKLIDISKKIK
+502 AIDKLIDISKKIK

-575 AGYVGYDDAGQLTE
+575 AGYVGYDDNKNILE
-589 KVKRKPY
+589 EIRNKPY
-596 SIILLDEIEKA
+596 SVLILDEIEKA
-607 HPDVFNILLQVL
+607 HKSVLNFFLNILDEGNCKDSSGKTVRFDNVL
-619 DDGKLTDSQGNTV
+619 
-632 SFQNTIIIMT
+632 IIMT
-642 SNAGSNLNNNSIGF
+642 SNAYVSKSLMGFNKNTTNNSLEDF
-656 AKQTVDTSK
+656 FSK
-665 IEENLKQVFRP
+665 
-676 EFLNRIDEIIVFDS
+676 EFINRIDEIVPFNKFTEEYINKIIIKEANKCYKKYNSENIIS
-690 LTKPELIQ
+690 LDMINRIIKESNYEEYGVRKLCKAVRKEIENQ
-698 IVELMLKDTKRALAE
+698 IVC
-713 KNMTLEVSESAKEFI
+713 
-728 LEKGTNLKFGARP
+728 
-741 LRRAIQRYVEDEIS
+741 
-755 EMILRN
+755 
-761 EVHEGQNITVNFEN
+761 NIFS
-775 ENLKFDVN
+775 

>member
-253 VKELEDNDDVIIFI
+253 VKELEDNADVIIFI

-515 LGIKDKNR
+515 LGIKDKNK

-575 AGYVGYDDAGQLTE
+575 AGYVGYDDNKNILE
-589 KVKRKPY
+589 EIRNKPY
-596 SIILLDEIEKA
+596 SVLILDEIEKA
-607 HPDVFNILLQVL
+607 HKSVLNFFLNILDEGNCKDSSGKTVRFDNVL
-619 DDGKLTDSQGNTV
+619 
-632 SFQNTIIIMT
+632 IIMT
-642 SNAGSNLNNNSIGF
+642 SNAYVSKSLMGFNKNTTNNSLEDF
-656 AKQTVDTSK
+656 FSK
-665 IEENLKQVFRP
+665 
-676 EFLNRIDEIIVFDS
+676 EFINRIDEIVPFNKFTEEDINKIIIKEANKCYKKYNSENIIS
-690 LTKPELIQ
+690 LDMINRIIKESNYEEYGVRKLCKAVRKEIENQ
-698 IVELMLKDTKRALAE
+698 IVC
-713 KNMTLEVSESAKEFI
+713 
-728 LEKGTNLKFGARP
+728 
-741 LRRAIQRYVEDEIS
+741 
-755 EMILRN
+755 
-761 EVHEGQNITVNFEN
+761 NIFS
-775 ENLKFDVN
+775 

>member
-210 ARRIVSGN
+210 VRRIVSGN

-575 AGYVGYDDAGQLTE
+575 AGYVGYDDNKNILE
-589 KVKRKPY
+589 EIRNKPY
-596 SIILLDEIEKA
+596 SVLILDEIEKA
-607 HPDVFNILLQVL
+607 HKSVLNFFLNILDEGNCKDSSGKTVRFDNVL
-619 DDGKLTDSQGNTV
+619 
-632 SFQNTIIIMT
+632 IIMT
-642 SNAGSNLNNNSIGF
+642 SNAYVSKSLMGFNKNTTNNSLEDF
-656 AKQTVDTSK
+656 FSK
-665 IEENLKQVFRP
+665 
-676 EFLNRIDEIIVFDS
+676 EFINRIDEIVPFNKFTEEDINKIIIKEANKCYKKYNSENIIS
-690 LTKPELIQ
+690 LDMINRIIKESNYEEYGVRKLCKAVRKEIENQ
-698 IVELMLKDTKRALAE
+698 IVC
-713 KNMTLEVSESAKEFI
+713 
-728 LEKGTNLKFGARP
+728 
-741 LRRAIQRYVEDEIS
+741 
-755 EMILRN
+755 
-761 EVHEGQNITVNFEN
+761 NIFS
-775 ENLKFDVN
+775 